1 MSRITQA
8 VILAAGKGTRL
19 APITDWTP
27 KALVPFMGRPLIEH
41 AAAHV
46 VEAGVTRVAVNAY
59 HLGDTVRRYV
69 VDVLACRY
77 PTVEWHVSREEELL
91 GTGGALQGLSEWLKP
106 EPFLVVNA
114 DAVFAESLG
123 AFVRAHHA
131 CGSDAT
137 WMVTR
142 EPLYA
147 PLRVVC
153 GTEDATLERI
163 SPTPVKSGVTFCGVH
178 VCEPGLLRI
187 LPRGPSCVVRDGYL
201 RWIGEGATVSLWET
215 QAFWADTGTPERYI
229 DAHARALGAR
239 ERWSELGLCPQ

>member
-27 KALVPFMGRPLIEH
+27 KSLVPFMGRPLLEH

-59 HLGDTVRRYV
+59 HLGDAVARYV
-69 VDVLACRY
+69 GDVLARRY
-77 PTVEWHVSREEELL
+77 PSVQWHVSREEELL
-91 GTGGALQGLSEWLKP
+91 GTGGALKGLAKWLKP

-114 DAVFAESLG
+114 DAVFAESLE
-123 AFVRAHHA
+123 ALVRAHSIGGA
-131 CGSDAT
+131 DAT

-142 EPLYA
+142 EPRYA

-153 GTEDATLERI
+153 KTVDSTLECI
-163 SPTPVKSGVTFCGVH
+163 APSAVEHGVTFCGVH
-178 VCEPGLLRI
+178 VCEPALLDV
-187 LPRGPSCVVRDGYL
+187 LPPGPSCVVRDGYL
-201 RWIGEGATVSLWET
+201 PWVKEGARVGLWET
-215 QAFWADTGTPERYI
+215 QRFWADTGTPERYL
-229 DAHARALGAR
+229 DAHTRALGAM
-239 ERWSELGLCPQ
+239 ERWSVLGLCSR